1 MTPLTSVLL
10 GAWDLRPEVILTL
23 GLAAVLHL
31 LGWRRLKQRTG
42 GRFRAGLR
50 PASYLIG
57 LAVLG
62 FALMSPLDT
71 LVQELFFM
79 HMIQHL
85 LIIAIAAPLLWLADP
100 FPFSMW
106 GLPAGLRR
114 EVGRLLARDSLLRQL
129 LRTISQPG
137 VVWMTFVIIL
147 IGWHDPNMYD
157 AALIHPVVHDIEH
170 LTFFFAAMLYWWQVV
185 GAAPHVRRRLSRG
198 VRLGLLLAMV
208 PPMAITGIVI
218 ALSTNP
224 IYPYYTT
231 RPRLWGLSAVQDQMI
246 SGIIMWIPGSMMLI
260 LGALVLLWKML
271 GREAAKPPLPEQVWA
286 GDDALLAPG
295 IKPEK

>member
-1 MTPLTSVLL
+1 
-10 GAWDLRPEVILTL
+10 
-23 GLAAVLHL
+23 
-31 LGWRRLKQRTG
+31 
-42 GRFRAGLR
+42 
-50 PASYLIG
+50 
-57 LAVLG
+57 
-62 FALMSPLDT
+62 
-71 LVQELFFM
+71 M

-246 SGIIMWIPGSMMLI
+246 SGIIMWIPGSMMYI
-260 LGALVLLWKML
+260 LGALLLIYKML
-271 GREAAKPPLPEQVWA
+271 GREEEKKPLPEAAWA
-286 GDDALLAPG
+286 GDDAMTRAAAAANSGRTKERMGPPRRLVTERRRACRPPG
-295 IKPEK
+295 GRAGNAVRPARPAMRMSSTRGA